1 MSKYTYLTQD
11 GYDKL
16 KADLEGMKTT
26 GRQSV
31 AKAIAEARDK
41 GDLSENAEYSAAKD
55 EQGLLEARINELELV
70 VISARILDDTQVD
83 TSKVVIF
90 TSVKLLNKKIN
101 KEVIYKLVSETE
113 SNLKE
118 GKISV
123 TSPIGKG
130 LLGKVLGDIAVV
142 VTPNGNIEFEIL
154 DIFLA

>member
-70 VISARILDDTQVD
+70 VISARILDDTQVN
-83 TSKVVIF
+83 T
-90 TSVKLLNKKIN
+90 
-101 KEVIYKLVSETE
+101 
-113 SNLKE
+113 
-118 GKISV
+118 
-123 TSPIGKG
+123 
-130 LLGKVLGDIAVV
+130 
-142 VTPNGNIEFEIL
+142 NGNNL
-154 DIFLA
+154 

>member
-1 MSKYTYLTQD
+1 MSKYTYLTQE

-16 KADLEGMKTT
+16 KSDLEGMKTV

-55 EQGLLEARINELELV
+55 EQGLLEARINELEMV

-90 TSVKLLNKKIN
+90 TSVRLLNKKMN

-130 LLGKVLGDIAVV
+130 LLGKVVGDIAVV
-142 VTPNGNIEFEIL
+142 VTPNGNIEFEVL
-154 DIFLA
+154 EIFLA

>member
-1 MSKYTYLTQD
+1 MSKYTYLTQE

-16 KADLEGMKTT
+16 KSDLEGMKTV

-55 EQGLLEARINELELV
+55 EQGLLEARINELEMV

-90 TSVKLLNKKIN
+90 TSVRLLNKKMN

-130 LLGKVLGDIAVV
+130 LLGKVVGDIAIV
-142 VTPNGNIEFEIL
+142 VTPNGNIEFEVL
-154 DIFLA
+154 EIFLA

>member
-16 KADLEGMKTT
+16 KADLEAMKTV
-26 GRQSV
+26 GRQAV

-55 EQGLLEARINELELV
+55 EQGLLEARINELEMV

-90 TSVKLLNKKIN
+90 TSVRLLHKKMN
-101 KEVIYKLVSETE
+101 KEVVYKLVSETE

-123 TSPIGKG
+123 TSPIGNG
-130 LLGKVLGDIAVV
+130 LLGKIVGDIAVV

-154 DIFLA
+154 EIFLA

>member
-16 KADLEGMKTT
+16 KADLEGMKTV

-90 TSVKLLNKKIN
+90 TSIRLLHKKMN
-101 KEVIYKLVSETE
+101 KEVTYKLVSETE

-130 LLGKVLGDIAVV
+130 LLGKVVGDIAVV

-154 DIFLA
+154 EIFLA

>member
-16 KADLEGMKTT
+16 KADLEEMKTV
-26 GRQSV
+26 GRQAV

-55 EQGLLEARINELELV
+55 EQGLLEARINELEMV

-90 TSVKLLNKKIN
+90 TSVRLLHKKMN
-101 KEVIYKLVSETE
+101 KEVVYKLVSETE

-123 TSPIGKG
+123 TSPIGNG
-130 LLGKVLGDIAVV
+130 LLGKTVGDIAVV

-154 DIFLA
+154 EIFLA

>member
-1 MSKYTYLTQD
+1 M
-11 GYDKL
+11 
-16 KADLEGMKTT
+16 
-26 GRQSV
+26 
-31 AKAIAEARDK
+31 
-41 GDLSENAEYSAAKD
+41 
-55 EQGLLEARINELELV
+55 
-70 VISARILDDTQVD
+70 
-83 TSKVVIF
+83 
-90 TSVKLLNKKIN
+90 N

>member
-90 TSVKLLNKKIN
+90 TSVKLLNKKMN

>member
-16 KADLEGMKTT
+16 KADLEEMKTV

-55 EQGLLEARINELELV
+55 EQGLLEARINELEMV

-90 TSVKLLNKKIN
+90 TSVRLLHKKMN
-101 KEVIYKLVSETE
+101 KEVVYKLVSETE

-123 TSPIGKG
+123 TSPIGNG
-130 LLGKVLGDIAVV
+130 LLGKTVGDIAVV

-154 DIFLA
+154 EIFLA